1 MSSARVSS
9 TPTAVHGK
17 TRQEDD
23 NFQRSK
29 KKIRSWEE
37 DNNEGI
43 HDNESGSSQAKIEG
57 TYKAKL
63 MNLFGEIIPET
74 IDRDSMKEMF
84 PNVSKETGAKVIG
97 SGIEIPLA
105 DEEWNQWSTPWMKTL
120 ITKVMGKSVNFKTI
134 DNNLQRKWAKK
145 GPIKVVDMADGYFLV
160 YFSCEEDYNHAL
172 FEGPWRVADH
182 YLLVQRWSKLFFQEA
197 AMSSKVAVWLRIP
210 KLPLELYNTE
220 FLWRIGSSLGTMLKI
235 DRLTSIHSRGKFAR
249 ICVELDLDKP
259 LFSHILIR
267 GHKLFIEYEGLH
279 QICFSCGCYGHKA
292 EQCKEIT
299 EQKAPSTNN
308 KTSIPASMEQTTASL
323 EKTTITDKAATV
335 QQVLPQLPASPSS
348 STSTEQIKEA
358 NNLIPKIMED
368 TIKKDLTEESFGP
381 WNIVKRKSR
390 KNLNNSAKF
399 VQLNP
404 KIKGGDFKLANHANM
419 HDPTCMLPRDH
430 RKDGNRSGESVMPSN
445 NKGMGCVENVEQKS
459 NNSSSDRTN
468 KNTSATQPV
477 NQRVRNTL
485 GGKNPQ
491 RKQHKEGK
499 NLERKYASPLKP
511 SFIPKGKITPKPLVN
526 ATETIKVDRVDRQ
539 ENFQI
544 LENIKIMERNIPKDF
559 VFSSLPSDP
568 MVDAMVETDAE
579 TLAFAEKLKN
589 QRETN
594 VKSPTPIS
602 HKKNGVGEMEIEEKN
617 LHSGSML
624 ETGTKSQFSPNNY

>member
-1 MSSARVSS
+1 
-9 TPTAVHGK
+9 
-17 TRQEDD
+17 
-23 NFQRSK
+23 
-29 KKIRSWEE
+29 
-37 DNNEGI
+37 
-43 HDNESGSSQAKIEG
+43 
-57 TYKAKL
+57 
-63 MNLFGEIIPET
+63 
-74 IDRDSMKEMF
+74 
-84 PNVSKETGAKVIG
+84 
-97 SGIEIPLA
+97 
-105 DEEWNQWSTPWMKTL
+105 
-120 ITKVMGKSVNFKTI
+120 
-134 DNNLQRKWAKK
+134 
-145 GPIKVVDMADGYFLV
+145 
-160 YFSCEEDYNHAL
+160 
-172 FEGPWRVADH
+172 
-182 YLLVQRWSKLFFQEA
+182 
-197 AMSSKVAVWLRIP
+197 
-210 KLPLELYNTE
+210 
-220 FLWRIGSSLGTMLKI
+220 
-235 DRLTSIHSRGKFAR
+235 
-249 ICVELDLDKP
+249 
-259 LFSHILIR
+259 
-267 GHKLFIEYEGLH
+267 
-279 QICFSCGCYGHKA
+279 
-292 EQCKEIT
+292 
-299 EQKAPSTNN
+299 
-308 KTSIPASMEQTTASL
+308 MEQTTASL

-617 LHSGSML
+617 LHSGGKLFPALVKDIFSIYQLDFLAIL
-624 ETGTKSQFSPNNY
+624 EPRISGRRADVVIKKIGLFEGARVEAQGFSGAGDFNQVLFDHEKQGGGSVNSNGRSAFQECIDTCQLLDLGFQGQPFTWRRGPVKERLDRVLGNADWQNLFPNSNITHLPINSSDHSGLWLSDSFLEPLRHLAR